1 MLNFIHKLR
10 ERLHRPLPGENA
22 QKKMI
27 SRQLSGSENNR
38 FKVPEHHKKASVL
51 ALFYPKNNEWHL
63 ALMQRPES
71 PYAHSR
77 QVSFPGGGAE
87 ENDPDEAHTALRET
101 EEEFGI
107 PKTNIEILGR
117 LTQVY
122 IPVSN
127 YLVHPFIGFLNEEPE
142 FYPDSAEVE
151 EIIEVPLSQLLDPSN
166 RKRKEIEIHGGIKLQ
181 DVPYFHLSE
190 KVIWGA
196 TAMML
201 GELTELMEDLKQ

>member
-87 ENDPDEAHTALRET
+87 ESDPDEAHTALRET

-166 RKRKEIEIHGGIKLQ
+166 RKRKEIEIHGGLKLQ

-201 GELTELMEDLKQ
+201 GELTELMEGLGE